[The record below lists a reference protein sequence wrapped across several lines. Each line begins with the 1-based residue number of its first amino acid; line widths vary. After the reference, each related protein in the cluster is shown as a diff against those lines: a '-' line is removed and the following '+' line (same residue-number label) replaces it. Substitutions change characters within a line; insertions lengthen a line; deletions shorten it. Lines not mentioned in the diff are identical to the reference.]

1 MEIKD
6 GNESSDLDDE
16 EEGGEWVTQENL
28 YKYMANGEV
37 VLNKT
42 KEKNDEASESEEEQ
56 KEVIQAKSYIDFKE
70 GSP

>member
-1 MEIKD
+1 MRAAKQQKQAVEIKD
-6 GNESSDLDDE
+6 TNESSDLDDE

-42 KEKNDEASESEEEQ
+42 KEKNEAASESEEEQ
-56 KEVIQAKSYIDFKE
+56 KE
-70 GSP
+70 